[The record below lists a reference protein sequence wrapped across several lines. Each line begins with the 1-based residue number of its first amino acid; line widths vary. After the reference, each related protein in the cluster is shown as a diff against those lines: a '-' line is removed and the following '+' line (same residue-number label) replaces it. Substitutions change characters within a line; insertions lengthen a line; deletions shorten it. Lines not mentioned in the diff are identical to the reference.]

1 MKSKKSQEIVSME
14 SYKKL
19 YQLFEEKGWMVEE
32 DIHFSAF
39 ERYYRTLSSL
49 DNDEQSF
56 IIDLSKNFLHIPSD
70 EYTRELIPAIKDL
83 IQCISENILYFTCCL
98 PEGDIGKIKS
108 STTVLYKFKGTTI
121 KQKVDFKEKSIS
133 VVEDIKSLKKI
144 DSFANRLIVLVDDF
158 IGTGQ
163 TAEAA
168 IDYVKKELTQLHD
181 NSQIVVLS
189 IVAHEMG
196 IEFLSKLGIKVYAT
210 HKVRKGISDN
220 YIGES
225 LAKALEQ
232 MSEIENRL
240 KKLKSEFRFGY
251 GKSEALVCMERC
263 PNNTFPIY
271 WYTKNDAPYER

>member
-1 MKSKKSQEIVSME
+1 
-14 SYKKL
+14 
-19 YQLFEEKGWMVEE
+19 
-32 DIHFSAF
+32 
-39 ERYYRTLSSL
+39 
-49 DNDEQSF
+49 
-56 IIDLSKNFLHIPSD
+56 
-70 EYTRELIPAIKDL
+70 
-83 IQCISENILYFTCCL
+83 
-98 PEGDIGKIKS
+98 
-108 STTVLYKFKGTTI
+108 
-121 KQKVDFKEKSIS
+121 
-133 VVEDIKSLKKI
+133 
-144 DSFANRLIVLVDDF
+144 
-158 IGTGQ
+158 
-163 TAEAA
+163 
-168 IDYVKKELTQLHD
+168 
-181 NSQIVVLS
+181 
-189 IVAHEMG
+189 MG